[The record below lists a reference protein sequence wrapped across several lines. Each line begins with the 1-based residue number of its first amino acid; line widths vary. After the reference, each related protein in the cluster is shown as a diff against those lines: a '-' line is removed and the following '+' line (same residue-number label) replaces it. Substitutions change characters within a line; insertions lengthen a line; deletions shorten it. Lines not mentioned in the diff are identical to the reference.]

1 MLWGHSLIK
10 IKWDRGKIFSKIGKL
25 TTTNKD
31 KKVTYYNSSL
41 KLWLERKYTIELMLV
56 KNWRKGLVF
65 LVAKRIKAKNG
76 VFTIVHPIWSQWEFP
91 VFWSHQGLQEIF
103 LSHNKIEKNCV
114 ILQTNWLSDSSSDYK
129 IAGFSS
135 NLL

>member
-10 IKWDRGKIFSKIGKL
+10 IKWDREKIFSKIGKL

-41 KLWLERKYTIELMLV
+41 KLWLERKYTIELMLM

-76 VFTIVHPIWSQWEFP
+76 VFTIVNGNSQYFEVNGNSQYFGAIKVCKKFFSPI
-91 VFWSHQGLQEIF
+91 
-103 LSHNKIEKNCV
+103 
-114 ILQTNWLSDSSSDYK
+114 TR
-129 IAGFSS
+129 
-135 NLL
+135 